1 MTSLNEVG
9 QVMKT
14 DGRGRVLVPVERREA
29 LLDEFEKSGM
39 SGAKFAR
46 LAGIKYATFANW
58 VQGRR
63 KRRDEGTA
71 EGKSSIRLME
81 AVLEDGGAVGAGL
94 LIELPGG
101 GRVRVESPLQLRL
114 AAELLSMMAQNG
126 MPIPRCAVCSIF
138 SFSAPTVLLPS
149 GYKKRYRTG
158 VRLSWR
164 TAFWTRFSGYF

>member
-14 DGRGRVLVPVERREA
+14 DGRGRVLVAVERREA
-29 LLDEFEKSGM
+29 LLDEFERSGM

-63 KRRDEGTA
+63 KRRA
-71 EGKSSIRLME
+71 EGAVEERPIRLLE

-94 LIELPGG
+94 LIEFPGG

-114 AAELLSMMAQNG
+114 AAELLSMMAAGMNQNA
-126 MPIPRCAVCSIF
+126 PRRC
-138 SFSAPTVLLPS
+138 
-149 GYKKRYRTG
+149 
-158 VRLSWR
+158 
-164 TAFWTRFSGYF
+164 

>member
-1 MTSLNEVG
+1 MTSLIEAG

-14 DGRGRVLVPVERREA
+14 DERGRVLVPVERREA

-63 KRRDEGTA
+63 KRRTEGAA
-71 EGKSSIRLME
+71 EESPIRLLE
-81 AVLEDGGAVGAGL
+81 AVLEDRGAAGAGL

-126 MPIPRCAVCSIF
+126 GSRC
-138 SFSAPTVLLPS
+138 
-149 GYKKRYRTG
+149 
-158 VRLSWR
+158 
-164 TAFWTRFSGYF
+164 